1 MQFHPGNHA
10 YRELIK
16 QYETAYLCAKRNDKP
31 EIAMK
36 VLEVLK
42 ERNVRFVK
50 REKEDCGMIWV
61 EISEKRAYEK
71 VCQSLRDGAP
81 ELRRRMMK
89 VKKQEDEAAAQ
100 AADRDRTN
108 RVLFEDQSLFFREE
122 QNFSPIPLLPV

>member
-1 MQFHPGNHA
+1 MQ
-10 YRELIK
+10 
-16 QYETAYLCAKRNDKP
+16 
-31 EIAMK
+31 

-42 ERNVRFVK
+42 ERKVRFVK

-89 VKKQEDEAAAQ
+89 VKKAEEEAAAAQ

-108 RVLFEDQSLFFREE
+108 RVLFADQSLFFREE
-122 QNFSPIPLLPV
+122 QNISPIPLQPV